1 MTFELGR
8 LAQVIHV
15 TDDLASARHLYGDV
29 LGGES
34 YYEGYSPFE
43 KRDASIF
50 AIGDLTIEPMSP
62 SDEPDAMQYPVGR
75 FLARFGP
82 RLHSIA
88 VNATGV
94 PDLARHLVDAGIRV
108 VGPGGVPVSEMAAD
122 GPVSIYTH
130 PRDSHVL
137 IEFVDFGA
145 ELMPS
150 SPRLAPEWDAS
161 RRAAEHPAG
170 VLGPSHATVVVSDV
184 DAALGLFT
192 GVLGCPPVGDAV
204 RSEAARTTR
213 VRLGH
218 EMVVE
223 LWQPLDPSS
232 DEGEALASDGEGLY
246 SLTISVVDLERAST
260 YLRSRGIE
268 TSTTPTGEL
277 ALDRRST
284 AGARLLLAAASSS
297 RP

>member
-15 TDDLASARHLYGDV
+15 TDDLAAARHLYGDV
-29 LGGES
+29 FGGES

-50 AIGDLTIEPMSP
+50 AIGDLTIEPMAP

-75 FLARFGP
+75 FLGRFGP

-94 PDLARHLVDAGIRV
+94 RDLAGHLVDAGIRV
-108 VGPGGVPVSEMAAD
+108 VGPGGIPVSELVAE

-130 PRDSHVL
+130 PRDSHLL

-145 ELMPS
+145 ELMPG
-150 SPRLAPEWDAS
+150 SPRLAPDWDAS

-170 VLGPSHATVVVSDV
+170 VLGPSHATVVVHELDH
-184 DAALGLFT
+184 ALRLFT
-192 GVLGCPPVGDAV
+192 DVLGCPIVGDVAE
-204 RSEAARTTR
+204 SDGYRTAR
-213 VRLGH
+213 VRLGL

-223 LWQPLDPSS
+223 LCEPGDVSS
-232 DEGEALASDGEGLY
+232 DEGRALASDGEGLY
-246 SLTISVVDLERAST
+246 SLTASVVDLDRAAT
-260 YLRSRGIE
+260 YLDSRGIGAAT
-268 TSTTPTGEL
+268 TSSGDL
-277 ALDRRST
+277 ALDVRAT
-284 AGARLLLAAASSS
+284 AGARLVLTGT
-297 RP
+297 

>member
-15 TDDLASARHLYGDV
+15 TDDLAGARRLYGDV
-29 LGGES
+29 LGGDS

-50 AIGDLTIEPMSP
+50 AIGDLTIEPMAP
-62 SDEPDAMQYPVGR
+62 SDEPDAVQYPVGR

-94 PDLARHLVDAGIRV
+94 PDLAEHLVGAGIRV
-108 VGPGGVPVSEMAAD
+108 VGPGGIPISEMATD

-137 IEFVDFGA
+137 LEFVDFGA
-145 ELMPS
+145 ELMPA
-150 SPRLAPEWDAS
+150 SPRLAPNWDAS

-170 VLGPSHATVVVSDV
+170 IIGPSHATVVVADL
-184 DAALGLFT
+184 DAALALFSK
-192 GVLGCPPVGDAV
+192 VLGCPVVREVEQSETTRAV
-204 RSEAARTTR
+204 R
-213 VRLGH
+213 VRLGV
-218 EMVVE
+218 ETVVE
-223 LWQPLDPSS
+223 LCQPLDPSS
-232 DEGEALASDGEGLY
+232 EEGRSLASDGEGLF
-246 SLTISVVDLERAST
+246 SLTMTVADLDRSASH
-260 YLRSRGIE
+260 LDSHGIAAR
-268 TSTTPTGEL
+268 PTASGDL
-277 ALDRRST
+277 ALDPRST
-284 AGARLLLAAASSS
+284 AGARLLLAGRS
-297 RP
+297 